1 MTTPP
6 LIVFTDL
13 DGTLLDHET
22 YDWSPAKPVL
32 NDLAERGI
40 PVILTS
46 SKTAPEIAEL
56 RSAMALDAWP
66 AICENGAG
74 VMPDGAGE
82 LPDRAPYFQ
91 LREVLNQ
98 VPDALRQHYCGF
110 GDMDASGVAE
120 ATGLPLESAEKAA
133 LRAFSEPG
141 VWTGTDED
149 RGAFVAALA
158 ALGVTARDGGRFL
171 TLGWGRMKSD
181 AMAEVLAMYGQPP
194 SVALGD
200 APNDIEMIQ
209 NATHGVIIPN
219 PHRAPLSSLKG
230 EAEGRVIREQL
241 AGPEGWAHAV
251 RDISRRYK

>member
-1 MTTPP
+1 MKTPP

-32 NDLAERGI
+32 DDLAAKGI

-56 RSAMALDAWP
+56 RGAMGLDAWP

-74 VMPDGAGE
+74 VMPAGAGE
-82 LPDRAPYFQ
+82 LLDRAPYFQ
-91 LREVLNQ
+91 LRETLKQ
-98 VPDALRQHYCGF
+98 VPEGLRQHYRGF
-110 GDMDASGVAE
+110 GDMDAAGVAE
-120 ATGLPLESAEKAA
+120 ATGLPLISAEKAA
-133 LRAFSEPG
+133 HRAFSEPG
-141 VWTGTDED
+141 LWTGSAED
-149 RGAFVAALA
+149 RDAFIKILA

-171 TLGWGRMKSD
+171 TLGWGRLKSD
-181 AMAEVLAMYGQPP
+181 AMAEVLQMYGTPP
-194 SVALGD
+194 SIALGD

-219 PHRAPLSSLKG
+219 PHRAPLPPLQG
-230 EAEGRVIREQL
+230 EAEGRVVREL
-241 AGPEGWAHAV
+241 FAGPEGWAHAV